1 MTILKA
7 FGLLNEHFNE
17 KDSFRFSKSKK
28 SLLLVSEDQ
37 TADDA
42 ALACALKEME
52 NAGLIKST
60 VIGGEEIWTLFKPF
74 ESFPQTVE
82 INYLIAAGIAS
93 VINKACEELGKDE
106 EKCDPKNLTD
116 KDFKNL
122 LFIASKVS
130 SESLK
135 E

>member
-17 KDSFRFSKSKK
+17 NDSFRFSKNKK
-28 SLLLVSEDQ
+28 SLLLVTEDVN
-37 TADDA
+37 ADDA
-42 ALACALKEME
+42 ALTCALKEME
-52 NAGLIKST
+52 NAGLVKSAI
-60 VIGGEEIWTLFKPF
+60 IGGEEIWTLFKPF
-74 ESFPQTVE
+74 ESLPQTVE

-130 SESLK
+130 SDSLK